1 MAVCNALMLTP
12 TLPELAAQ
20 VDAMG
25 GGAYGQVY
33 AIYNF
38 FYSRT
43 LYNLFIVFDG
53 QVLTDCDLF
62 VQLACWAGRWWGPS

>member
-1 MAVCNALMLTP
+1 MAICNALMLTP
-12 TLPELAAQ
+12 TLPELAVQ

-43 LYNLFIVFDG
+43 
-53 QVLTDCDLF
+53 
-62 VQLACWAGRWWGPS
+62 RPSS